1 MNGMNDECPR
11 FYGKYRGVMTNNKD
25 EKGLGRIQFKAQD
38 VFGDK
43 ESPNWATPCVPYA
56 GKGVGLYLIPPEK
69 AFVWVEF
76 EHGDPDYPVWTGC
89 FWAEGEVPVK
99 SDKKETM
106 PEKKVLKTDVG
117 TITLN
122 DSSSEGGI
130 TIETNKDPKMKI
142 VINEDGIEIKVEAK
156 PNDASVKL
164 SGNKVSIN
172 GNALEVE

>member
-11 FYGKYRGVMTNNKD
+11 FIGKYRGVVTDNQD
-25 EKGLGRIQFKAQD
+25 PRGLGRIRAKVQD
-38 VFGDK
+38 VFGAE
-43 ESPNWATPCVPYA
+43 ESGWAMPCLPYA
-56 GKGVGLYLIPPEK
+56 GKDVGLYLVPPEQ
-69 AFVWVEF
+69 AFVWIEF
-76 EHGDPDYPVWTGC
+76 EQGDPDYPVWTGC

-99 SDKKETM
+99 SSQNETM

-122 DSSSEGGI
+122 DSASESGI

-142 VINEDGIEIKVEAK
+142 VLNKDGIEVNNGKNATIKLNNK
-156 PNDASVKL
+156 
-164 SGNKVSIN
+164 KVSIN

>member
-1 MNGMNDECPR
+1 MNGMNDDCPR
-11 FYGKYRGVMTNNKD
+11 FYGKYRGIVDSNKD
-25 EKGLGRIQFKAQD
+25 PNGLGRITAMVQD

-43 ESPNWATPCVPYA
+43 VSGWAMPCVPYA

-69 AFVWVEF
+69 AFVWIEF
-76 EHGDPDYPVWTGC
+76 EHGDSDYPVWTGC

-99 SDKKETM
+99 SSTKETM

-122 DSSSEGGI
+122 DSASEGGI

-142 VINEDGIEIKVEAK
+142 VINKDGIAIDNGKNATIKL
-156 PNDASVKL
+156 NN
-164 SGNKVSIN
+164 NKVSLN

>member
-1 MNGMNDECPR
+1 MNGMSDECPR
-11 FYGKYRGVMTNNKD
+11 FYGKYRGIVSDNKD
-25 EKGLGRIQFKAQD
+25 PNGLGRIKATVQD

-43 ESPNWATPCVPYA
+43 ESGWAMPCLPYA

-69 AFVWVEF
+69 AFVWIEF
-76 EHGDPDYPVWTGC
+76 EHGDPDYPVWSGC
-89 FWAEGEVPVK
+89 FWASGEVPVK
-99 SDKKETM
+99 SSKNETM

-122 DSSSEGGI
+122 DSASEGGI

-142 VINEDGIEIKVEAK
+142 VINTDGIEIDNGKNATI
-156 PNDASVKL
+156 KL
-164 SGNKVSIN
+164 NNNKVSIN

>member
-1 MNGMNDECPR
+1 MNGMNDEWPR
-11 FYGKYRGVMTNNKD
+11 FYGKYRGIVSDNKD
-25 EKGLGRIQFKAQD
+25 PNGLGRIKATVQD

-43 ESPNWATPCVPYA
+43 ESGWAMPCLPYA

-69 AFVWVEF
+69 AFVWIEF
-76 EHGDPDYPVWTGC
+76 EHGDPDYPVWSGC
-89 FWAEGEVPVK
+89 FWASGEVPVK
-99 SDKKETM
+99 SSKNETM

-122 DSSSEGGI
+122 DSASEGGI

-142 VINEDGIEIKVEAK
+142 VINTDGIEIDNGKNATI
-156 PNDASVKL
+156 KL
-164 SGNKVSIN
+164 NNNKVSIN

>member
-1 MNGMNDECPR
+1 
-11 FYGKYRGVMTNNKD
+11 V
-25 EKGLGRIQFKAQD
+25 QD

-43 ESPNWATPCVPYA
+43 ESGWAMPCLPYA

-69 AFVWVEF
+69 AFVWIEF
-76 EHGDPDYPVWTGC
+76 EHGDPDYPVWSGC
-89 FWAEGEVPVK
+89 FWASGEVPVK
-99 SDKKETM
+99 SSKNETM

-122 DSSSEGGI
+122 DSASEGGI

-142 VINEDGIEIKVEAK
+142 VINTDGIEIDNGKNATI
-156 PNDASVKL
+156 KL
-164 SGNKVSIN
+164 NNNKVSIN